1 MIAHVRNGEL
11 IRTFQGN
18 VGRVECENGDVVSP
32 PVAGY
37 VNGNDSV
44 VPYVV
49 VTVDNSTA
57 NDPDPKQTHTV
68 LFDGERVVKTITIS
82 DHSSAEIAANM
93 RVIRDDKLAST
104 DWITSKAVDRNARD
118 GLGVQIPLVWL
129 DYRQALRD
137 ITNQD
142 GFPYNVIWPQEP

>member
-1 MIAHVRNGEL
+1 MLAHIRNGAL
-11 IRTFQGN
+11 IKTYSDEKGWVDLEDGQRA
-18 VGRVECENGDVVSP
+18 SP

-37 VNGNDSV
+37 INGVDSV
-44 VPYVV
+44 VEMIDETIDISTYPL
-49 VTVDNSTA
+49 TVITNEIIVEA
-57 NDPDPKQTHTV
+57 N
-68 LFDGERVVKTITIS
+68 RVVNRKTIS
-82 DHSSAEIAANM
+82 NLPEAEAKA
-93 RVIRDDKLAST
+93 RVRNQRDDLLDDT
-104 DWITSKAVDRNARD
+104 DWATSKAIDQNARD